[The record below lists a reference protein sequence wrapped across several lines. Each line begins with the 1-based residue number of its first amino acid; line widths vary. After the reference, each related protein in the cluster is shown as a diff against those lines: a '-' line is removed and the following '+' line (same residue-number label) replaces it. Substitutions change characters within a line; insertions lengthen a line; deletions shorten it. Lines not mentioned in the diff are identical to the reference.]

1 MVVGALVS
9 PYRCRGPLQVAV
21 PPPVPAPRRVGTAR
35 VQGQLSPLLRAPG
48 LAVSL
53 GSFVRTRPTCASR
66 LAAVAAGCWEAA
78 FAARV
83 WECRVFLFPVRV
95 PPGLQSGDSP
105 RLGSAAIPLVRSG
118 DELHGVPCLSLAAR
132 PARQVRAF
140 VAENL

>member
-1 MVVGALVS
+1 MPRAAAGGRAS
-9 PYRCRGPLQVAV
+9 ARPRAH
-21 PPPVPAPRRVGTAR
+21 PAHPARRVGTAR

-53 GSFVRTRPTCASR
+53 GSFVRTRPTCATR

-105 RLGSAAIPLVRSG
+105 RLGSAAIPLAG

-132 PARQVRAF
+132 PARQSRAF
-140 VAENL
+140 VAESP